1 MKVRFRK
8 KPQEPAVVNGLAVD
22 YAPGRRIIPRLRWYL
37 ILLLVSSPLLF
48 FLGRLVY
55 ENLFVE
61 AHGYITPALVH
72 ITAPS
77 AGKVA
82 AILAEPGDRVLP
94 GALLVQ
100 LEQPGNQ
107 RRLELLRQK
116 LAHLERN
123 RPSRRAGFN
132 ANMAE
137 TQIAYFKELIKFRG
151 QQVEDME
158 FLAAR
163 GAATKAD
170 LEGSLLAAREA
181 ENHLALA
188 RLDLL
193 QARSDANQPLPDDP
207 VPARIDTQLAIV
219 ELESQMAR
227 LAVRTEQAGLVES
240 VQVRMGEEVLPGAP
254 LMVVGCTS
262 APRVTAF
269 LDPADASYLRVGDVL
284 KASTEDGDEL
294 LVEVTRLHR
303 LTDALPSLYDK
314 SYGRPNAKLVFE
326 GRFLEP
332 EAACPFPMGT
342 PLTLRLA
349 NRITSH

>member
-8 KPQEPAVVNGLAVD
+8 KLQEPAVVNGLAVD
-22 YAPGRRIIPRLRWYL
+22 YAPGRRMMPRLRWYL

-48 FLGRLVY
+48 FLGRLAY

-61 AHGYITPALVH
+61 AHGFVSPALVR
-72 ITAPS
+72 ITAPT
-77 AGKVA
+77 AGKVVA
-82 AILAEPGDRVLP
+82 VLADPGDRVLP

-116 LAHLERN
+116 LAHLESH
-123 RPSRRAGFN
+123 RPSRRAGFS

-137 TQIAYFKELIKFRG
+137 TQIAYFKETLAFRR

-163 GAATKAD
+163 GAATKTD
-170 LEGSLLAAREA
+170 LEHALLAAWEA

-193 QARSDANQPLPDDP
+193 QARSDVRQPADYDP
-207 VPARIDTQLAIV
+207 IPGRLDAQLAIV

-227 LAVRTEQAGLVES
+227 LSVRTEQAGLVES
-240 VQVRMGEEVLPGAP
+240 VQVQVGEEVLPGTP
-254 LMVVGCTS
+254 LLNIGRTS
-262 APRVTAF
+262 EPHVTAF
-269 LDPADASYLRVGDVL
+269 LDPSDSSYLHNGDIL
-284 KASTEDGDEL
+284 TAKTRDGQEL
-294 LVEVTRLHR
+294 MVEVTRLNR
-303 LTDALPSLYDK
+303 VTDALPPLYDQT
-314 SYGRPNAKLVFE
+314 YGRASAKLVFE
-326 GRFLEP
+326 GRFLQP
-332 EAACPFPMGT
+332 EQAMPLAMGT
-342 PLTLRLA
+342 PLKLRLA
-349 NRITSH
+349 NRLTAH